1 MKKKRYN
8 AKVKSAKGSRY
19 SRTSIL
25 FLFFFGLFCVIV
37 IKLYYVQ
44 VFAYEKYADMAKRQH
59 TVDKSLLSSRGEIFL
74 KNKDEVYPLGVN
86 REYYLALLSP
96 RDVADE
102 NIPIVAKQISESLD
116 VDYDLVMSKLAKRD
130 DVYEIV
136 KHKLDREEKERVASE
151 EIEGLSFVPEYYRFY
166 PGGTLAAHVVGFVG
180 SDGEDYI
187 GRYGVESYFDEELHG
202 KDGKIVQQ
210 RDARGGWLTNTD
222 RIVSEEIDGVDLYL
236 TIDYTVQYEVERIL
250 KDAVER
256 YDADSGSVIVM
267 EPKTGK
273 IIALANYP
281 TFAPNEYNKIED
293 VAVFRNSIVSS
304 EYESG
309 SVFKPITMAMGL
321 DNGKVS
327 PDTTYVDTGSVQVAE
342 YTIKN
347 SEEKVYGKQTMTQVL
362 EQSIN
367 TGVIYVEKLV
377 GNEKFKEYVERFGFG
392 NVTGVELPAEADGN
406 ISNLD
411 HIRRNVEFFTAS
423 FGQGITM
430 TQLQLATAYSAL
442 ANGGLLMKPQ
452 IIEKKVYSD
461 GHEEVVESHMVHRV
475 ISEDSSKQIGQML
488 RSVVV
493 NGHGK
498 RADVPGY
505 LIGGKTGTAQVANAG
520 KKGYDDAQTI
530 GTFAG
535 YGPINNPRFV
545 IVVRMNN
552 PKTVIWAESSAAP
565 TFGKIMKYLLDFYN
579 IPPTEKITPEQIK
592 RKEKEQTIEKIYQ
605 EAKKKQQEKEIKNDK
620 KDENDE

>member
-1 MKKKRYN
+1 
-8 AKVKSAKGSRY
+8 
-19 SRTSIL
+19 
-25 FLFFFGLFCVIV
+25 
-37 IKLYYVQ
+37 
-44 VFAYEKYADMAKRQH
+44 MAKRQH

-605 EAKKKQQEKEIKNDK
+605 EAKKKQQEKELKN
-620 KDENDE
+620 DENDE